1 MGARAAPA
9 RGARVEAHV
18 RFWHTTV
25 GKKAVMA
32 VTGLLMVG
40 YVVVHL
46 LGNLQ
51 VFAGRERVNAYALFL
66 KSEPVLL
73 WGVRIVLL
81 VSLVLHVAA
90 AVQLAALRREARP
103 AAYAEKRPTV
113 STWASRAMLVTGAGT
128 LAFVVYHLLHLTWGV
143 VHPAFS
149 HEDVYGNVVVGF
161 LSLPVAAAYA
171 VGLFFVGAH
180 IYHGGGAMFRTVG
193 VSNPRHAGGLQR
205 AAAVAAVV
213 LALGYVS
220 MPIAV
225 QLGWVRP

>member
-1 MGARAAPA
+1 MGARAATT
-9 RGARVEAHV
+9 RGARYGAPGG
-18 RFWHTTV
+18 FWHTTV
-25 GKKAVMA
+25 GKKVVMA

-66 KSEPVLL
+66 RSEPVLL

-81 VSLVLHVAA
+81 VSLVLHVVA
-90 AVQLAALRREARP
+90 AVQLAARRREARP
-103 AAYAEKRPTV
+103 VPYAEVRPTV
-113 STWASRAMLVTGAGT
+113 SSWASRAMLVTGAGT

-143 VHPAFS
+143 VHPWFS
-149 HEDVYGNVVVGF
+149 HDDVYGNVVRGF
-161 LSLPVAAAYA
+161 QSVPASVAYA

-180 IYHGGGAMFRTVG
+180 IYHGGGSMFRTVG

-205 AAAVAAVV
+205 LAAVAAVV